1 MKRRGFAHAV
11 YLLVLL
17 VLMTLF
23 LSAFIRTCFR
33 QPVDVQPPTS
43 IKVVTPVAEQPQGP
57 VQPVIP
63 VLEQPSIPA
72 IPSVP
77 RFSRPPAVA
86 QIEAEMLPL
95 PPPVHLLSLP
105 VFIPTVKALIPAPPV
120 FAGSPAIKAF
130 VPDPPY
136 MFEPLVLSQEEY
148 DMFYPQP
155 SALTEPSDDF
165 WADFFVV
172 GQDATIAFEDG
183 FYFLDLFVND
193 ERVGDIEVEFLQE
206 QRLLSTEDLSYYVG
220 SYVTKTASNRLF
232 GDGLEYISLD
242 ELNNRGVSARYDSV
256 AFAIYLNFSIED
268 MPERSV
274 SVTASSINRREQY
287 GMSGAIVLKPAKF
300 ALASSLSLY
309 AMLDYSSDFSQLK
322 TQLASL
328 SVSNRA
334 SFLGIGLNFY
344 FSLSTKTP
352 VFNPGSWNGFYD
364 FVESN
369 HRLSFGNVG
378 TSLGSVSGASS
389 NVGFTFE
396 KNYAYGTGSAKGNQF
411 EHRIVLVE
419 TSTVDISINGETVFN
434 RKFAAGTYRLRDF
447 VFTQGANQIKITIT
461 PENHPDDIQVEYV
474 DMGYDYRLLGK
485 GDSLYG
491 FGFSV
496 PKVKSSSAGAVVNL
510 PWFDNQYLSYYIDKF
525 TATYYQ
531 QTGLTDTFTFT
542 TDLAFSPGVFSGTV
556 NGVLATLLGTSQV
569 QLTLGLDAN
578 NLTPSFAGSLSHR
591 LSGNQG
597 SKFGTLSATLNHSI
611 PARAT
616 SAAAYSSVSTLS
628 LSYSGSLTEKIRYT
642 LSSNVIF
649 NTAAANPSW
658 SLSFASGF
666 SPFKG
671 FSLSGSLTANGSSAD
686 PLNPSVT
693 AQISGSYSL
702 GPKLSTNASTSIQSG
717 TPFLNATATASS
729 GLSWRPSASDSLNL
743 SLSSFKFNDPKN
755 HSLVGSWSHSG
766 TLSSFSLRQQISNS
780 YQNMSTTFTANTSFA
795 YADGAFAIGKAVN
808 ESFLLVKP
816 VGELRKSEVSVARS
830 LDSAPSYLPR
840 PLGSALY
847 NNISTNVKNS
857 VVVFSSGATDYSA
870 GSSFVFEIS
879 PRSRQ
884 SFVAKLDVD
893 PAFTVSAVLLMT
905 DASPY
910 IQYSSPVYKVVVD
923 ETGKEELIRD
933 DALYLFTDQE
943 GRFILSEVKSGT
955 YLFDLQVGDLWYAV
969 RFTVPVIE
977 TEELGLDR
985 VLLLEDFWVAD
996 PAFIERIIVTDV
1008 FTGEQVQQEEDVF
1021 GTELAVGYD
1030 AQVTLDVVDR
1040 ISEETF
1046 WNIIFPPFDE
1056 SDFSFE
1062 QFDDDFVTD
1071 ADFQFDERIFDE
1083 LVGTD
1088 AQDSSAQQVYTAAP

>member
-11 YLLVLL
+11 FLLVLL

-23 LSAFIRTCFR
+23 LSAFIWTCFH
-33 QPVDVQPPTS
+33 QPVGMQQPATIRVPS
-43 IKVVTPVAEQPQGP
+43 
-57 VQPVIP
+57 P
-63 VLEQPSIPA
+63 VLPEPKPATQPLVSLSAEPLVPRV
-72 IPSVP
+72 PSLP
-77 RFSRPPAVA
+77 RFSGQPVVE
-86 QIEAEMLPL
+86 QIKAEIKPL
-95 PPPVHLLSLP
+95 PPPVHLISLP
-105 VFIPTVKALIPAPPV
+105 IIKPIEKVEVPPAPSFAGPPTV
-120 FAGSPAIKAF
+120 KAF

-136 MFEPLVLSQEEY
+136 MFEPLVLSEEEF
-148 DMFYPQP
+148 DMFYPQSP
-155 SALTEPSDDF
+155 AIDSTSDDF

-183 FYFLDLFVND
+183 FYFLNLFVND
-193 ERVGDIEVEFLQE
+193 ERVGDIEVEFAQE
-206 QRLLSTEDLSYYVG
+206 QRLLSTEDLTYYVG
-220 SYVTKTASNRLF
+220 TYITKEAYERIF
-232 GDGLEYISLD
+232 GDGLQYLSLED
-242 ELNNRGVSARYDSV
+242 LMNRGVDARYDAV
-256 AFAIYLNFSIED
+256 EFAVYLNFSIAD

-274 SVTASSINRREQY
+274 SVTSSSINRREQY

-309 AMLDYSSDFSQLK
+309 AMMDYPSDFTQINNQLI
-322 TQLASL
+322 SL

-334 SFLGIGLNFY
+334 SLLGIGLNFY
-344 FSLSTKTP
+344 FSLSSKAP
-352 VFNPGSWNGFYD
+352 VYNPGSWNGFYD

-378 TSLGSVSGASS
+378 TSLSSVTGAST
-389 NVGFTFE
+389 NFGFTFE
-396 KNYAYGTGSAKGNQF
+396 KNYAFGTGSAKGNQF
-411 EHRIVLVE
+411 EYRIVLVE
-419 TSTVDISINGETVFN
+419 TSTVDISINGETVFS

-461 PENHPDDIQVEYV
+461 PEAHPDDIQVEYV

-485 GDSLYG
+485 GDTLYG

-496 PKVKSSSAGAVVNL
+496 PKVKSTSAGALINL
-510 PWFDNQYLSYYIDKF
+510 PWLDNQYLSYYIDKF

-556 NGVLATLLGTSQV
+556 NGVLASLVGTSQI
-569 QLTLGLDAN
+569 QLTLGLDASKH
-578 NLTPSFAGSLSHR
+578 TPSFAGSLSHR
-591 LSGNQG
+591 MSGRQDG
-597 SKFGTLSATLNHSI
+597 KLGTISATLNHSI
-611 PARAT
+611 PARTAT
-616 SAAAYSSVSTLS
+616 DAYSSVSTLS
-628 LSYSGSLTEKIRYT
+628 LSYSGSFTEKIRYT
-642 LSSNVIF
+642 LSGNLIY
-649 NTAAANPSW
+649 NTTSANPSW

-671 FSLSGSLTANGSSAD
+671 FSLSGSITANGSNTA
-686 PLNPSVT
+686 PLSPTVS
-693 AQISGSYSL
+693 AQISGSYSFS
-702 GPKLSTNASTSIQSG
+702 PKLSANSSTSIQSG
-717 TPFLNATATASS
+717 SPFFDVSATSS
-729 GLSWRPSASDSLNL
+729 AGLSWRPTSNDNLNL
-743 SLSSFKFNDPKN
+743 SISSFKFDDPKN
-755 HSLVGSWSHSG
+755 HSVVGSWSHSG
-766 TLSSFSLRQQISNS
+766 NLSSFSLRQQISNS

-816 VGELRKSEVSVARS
+816 VGELSKSDVSVARS

-847 NNISTNVKNS
+847 NNISTNIKNS
-857 VVVFSSGATDYSA
+857 VVVFSSGATEYST
-870 GSSFVFEIS
+870 GSSFVYEIT

-884 SFVAKLDVD
+884 SFVAKLDVE
-893 PAFTVSAVLLMT
+893 PAFTVSGVLLMA

-910 IQYSSPVYKVVVD
+910 IQYSSPVYKVMID
-923 ETGKEELIRD
+923 ETGGEELIRD

-955 YLFDLQVGDLWYAV
+955 YLFDLQVKDLWYAV
-969 RFTVPVIE
+969 RFIIPEIE
-977 TEELGLDR
+977 SQKLGLDR

-996 PAFIERIIVTDV
+996 PAFEQRIVVTDV
-1008 FTGEQVQQEEDVF
+1008 FTGEQVEEEEDVF

-1030 AQVTLDVVDR
+1030 AEVTLDVVDR

-1046 WNIIFPPFDE
+1046 WTIIFPPFDE

-1062 QFDDDFVTD
+1062 MFDESYVTD
-1071 ADFQFDERIFDE
+1071 ADFQFAESLFDE
-1083 LVGTD
+1083 MVAGSEQD
-1088 AQDSSAQQVYTAAP
+1088 ATAQQVFTAAP